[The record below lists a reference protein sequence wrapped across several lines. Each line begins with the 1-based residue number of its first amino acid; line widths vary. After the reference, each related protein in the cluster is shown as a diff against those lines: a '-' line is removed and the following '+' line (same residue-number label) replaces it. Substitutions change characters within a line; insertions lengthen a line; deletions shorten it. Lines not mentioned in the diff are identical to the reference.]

1 MTTLSAEQ
9 LKNVEFM
16 DDEDKE
22 ETQPV
27 LDIKPVQPK
36 EKLTVSIEDLQSWL
50 ATGILNKTGYI
61 YFVLLLKFKGDVNV
75 DIKSLADSLLFEI
88 AIDDDKMK
96 SFSFTEEEVIEAI
109 AKLNKKGAL
118 TIKQTAIQLSLNL

>member
-1 MTTLSAEQ
+1 MTTLSTEQ
-9 LKNVEFM
+9 LLNVEFV
-16 DDEDKE
+16 DDEDE
-22 ETQPV
+22 EQPEPV
-27 LDIKPVQPK
+27 LDIKPVQSK
-36 EKLTVSIEDLQSWL
+36 EKLTIDIEDLQTWL
-50 ATGILNKTGYI
+50 ATGVLNKTGYI
-61 YFVLLLKFKGDVNV
+61 YLVLLLKFKGDVNV

-96 SFSFTEEEVIEAI
+96 NFSFSEEEVIEAI

>member
-88 AIDDDKMK
+88 AIDDDEFA
-96 SFSFTEEEVIEAI
+96 S
-109 AKLNKKGAL
+109 
-118 TIKQTAIQLSLNL
+118 